1 MKQYTLKVGFV
12 TAIIEL
18 IRGLFVTFKHLFMP
32 SVTIQYPTQRRPVAE
47 GFRGLQRLNVDESGH
62 LLCVG
67 CGLCARHCPAEAI
80 KLTCVPM
87 DEPDAGGCDKMVSS
101 YVIDISRCIFCGLC
115 VDACPRDAIR
125 MTGCYE
131 MACYNRDKMIYDIK
145 GLTKEPDVTKYK

>member
-1 MKQYTLKVGFV
+1 MKQYTLKVGFF

-18 IRGLFVTFKHLFMP
+18 IHGLFVTLKHLFMP

-47 GFRGLQRLNVDESGH
+47 GFRGLHRLNVDKNGQ

-67 CGLCARHCPAEAI
+67 CGLCAKYCPAEAI
-80 KLTCVPM
+80 KLTCVAM
-87 DEPDAGGCDKMVSS
+87 DEPDADGCDKKVAS

-115 VDACPRDAIR
+115 VDACPKDAIS

-131 MACYNRDKMIYDIK
+131 MACYHRDKMIYDI
-145 GLTKEPDVTKYK
+145 GRLTGEPEVTRYR